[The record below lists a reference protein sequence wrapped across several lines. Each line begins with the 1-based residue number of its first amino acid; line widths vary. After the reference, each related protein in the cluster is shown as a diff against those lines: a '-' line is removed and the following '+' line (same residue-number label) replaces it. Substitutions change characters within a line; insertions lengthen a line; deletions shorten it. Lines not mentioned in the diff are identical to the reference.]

1 MNKEQVIA
9 LLEQLDI
16 QPHRNAW
23 HYEGR
28 LIDILGFNKFTLE
41 QGASKNCLVFRNE
54 PFVVKWSIEPSPFA
68 ESDEAMKEV
77 AIYQRAVEAG
87 VEKFFPATAFLCKI
101 GKVRFII
108 QSKVDYS
115 VASMP
120 YALLKKWEGKYKNT
134 SPRIT
139 AKVQKCMNKAAHG
152 HYARTMS
159 HVWMASALTIYGK
172 RAVKEFCEFVI
183 EERIND
189 LHESNVGF
197 LNGKPVLIDF
207 CGYWG

>member
-1 MNKEQVIA
+1 MNKKQVIA

-16 QPHRNAW
+16 QPHRDVW
-23 HYEGR
+23 HYEDK
-28 LIDILGFNKFTLE
+28 LIELLGFSKFNLE
-41 QGASKNCLVFRNE
+41 SGASKNCLVFREE
-54 PFVVKWSIEPSPFA
+54 PFVVKWSINPSPFA
-68 ESDEAMKEV
+68 EEDEAMKEV
-77 AIYQRAVEAG
+77 AIYQRAMEAG
-87 VEKFFPATAFLCKI
+87 VEKFFPATAFLGKI
-101 GKVRFII
+101 GKIRFII

-120 YALLKKWEGKYKNT
+120 YALRQKWESKYRNT

-139 AKVQKCMNKAAHG
+139 AKVQKCMNKAACG
-152 HYARTMS
+152 RYTRTLA
-159 HVWMASALTIYGK
+159 HVWMASALTLYGK

-197 LNGKPVLIDF
+197 LNGKPILIDF
-207 CGYWG
+207 CGYYG